1 MELNKENIKK
11 IIGIITF
18 SIVLFFIMQNIDF
31 MKNAF
36 LGFIDI
42 ISPFLVGIGLAFVLN
57 IPMSFFERKLFK
69 DKRLKNG
76 KIKKNKL
83 KRPICIILSL
93 IIIFLII
100 SFVIKLVIPQLIRII
115 FMFISNIPN
124 LATDIQAWIL
134 DLTKQ
139 YPDISEQI
147 KIINIDWNSIVN
159 DLLNMITSFSKNLV
173 TSSIGFITSLIGGIF
188 DTIVAVVFAIYML
201 NGKEQLLEQIQKII
215 NAYLPEKKAENLFKI
230 CRLSKNTFQNFI
242 TGQFTEAVILGSL
255 CFIGMILL
263 RLPFA
268 ATISILMGVTALIPI
283 VGAFIG
289 AIVGAILILSVSPIN
304 SVIFIIFIIVL
315 QQIESN
321 GIYPKVV
328 GDSVGLP
335 GMWVLFAVIVGG
347 GIGGMLGLLLG
358 LPTASVLYAILRSDV
373 NKKLKERIKFE
384 IEKTHS

>member
-1 MELNKENIKK
+1 
-11 IIGIITF
+11 
-18 SIVLFFIMQNIDF
+18 MQNIEF